1 MNLVFLLLYFYV
13 PKLRGK
19 RCLSLLFHILDV
31 KRTVLNVESSQVVS
45 CHPIYRINSISAC
58 DDVLRLLLWF
68 LWLKMVNTEWWCLI
82 LFVWDDENANMKLS
96 FTHFVC
102 KVCLTDVLNCYI
114 DGKFLIHGHGYRVLV
129 LWSVIIQDFRLCAV
143 LSALFL
149 LLVVVKPVQ
158 VQLERNQIALLARVL
173 ALLHWWSFCQ

>member
-1 MNLVFLLLYFYV
+1 
-13 PKLRGK
+13 
-19 RCLSLLFHILDV
+19 
-31 KRTVLNVESSQVVS
+31 
-45 CHPIYRINSISAC
+45 
-58 DDVLRLLLWF
+58 
-68 LWLKMVNTEWWCLI
+68 
-82 LFVWDDENANMKLS
+82 MKLS

-173 ALLHWWSFCQ
+173 ALLVTVERKSHLERAKFVRSSVGASSAAP

>member
-58 DDVLRLLLWF
+58 DDVLRLLL
-68 LWLKMVNTEWWCLI
+68 
-82 LFVWDDENANMKLS
+82 
-96 FTHFVC
+96 
-102 KVCLTDVLNCYI
+102 
-114 DGKFLIHGHGYRVLV
+114 
-129 LWSVIIQDFRLCAV
+129 
-143 LSALFL
+143 
-149 LLVVVKPVQ
+149 
-158 VQLERNQIALLARVL
+158 
-173 ALLHWWSFCQ
+173 